1 MPKNMKHES
10 MVKNPTAKHAQ
21 SSLRPSGRKAPGT
34 RIGLYIDW
42 RGSATSQSL
51 SDRYGRSLRD
61 GR

>member
-1 MPKNMKHES
+1 MPFNMKRES
-10 MVKNPTAKHAQ
+10 TVKNPAAREAQ
-21 SSLRPSGRKAPGT
+21 SSLRQSGRKAPGT

-42 RGSATSQSL
+42 RGAAVSEKP